1 MYLFQASGY
10 RQLRYM
16 KGYGIWLFGVKGN
29 KMANKCI
36 SSLWKKKEITFWF
49 CNALMFKRRCVYSS

>member
-16 KGYGIWLFGVKGN
+16 KGYGICLFGVKGN
-29 KMANKCI
+29 KLANKCI
-36 SSLWKKKEITFWF
+36 SSLWKKKGDNF
-49 CNALMFKRRCVYSS
+49 LVL

>member
-16 KGYGIWLFGVKGN
+16 KGYGIWLFGVKGFGFV
-29 KMANKCI
+29 MH
-36 SSLWKKKEITFWF
+36 SYLKEGAFT
-49 CNALMFKRRCVYSS
+49 AVKRNVKN